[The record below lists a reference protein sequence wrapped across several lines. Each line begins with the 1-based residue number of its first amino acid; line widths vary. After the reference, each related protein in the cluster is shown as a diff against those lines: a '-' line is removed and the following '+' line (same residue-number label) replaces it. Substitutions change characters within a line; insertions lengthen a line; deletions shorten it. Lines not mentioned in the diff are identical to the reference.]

1 MNIFHFELQGSKI
14 CMRME
19 WKTPSFFC
27 CISVVVVVQCVR
39 LLWNN
44 GEGAQCGTQFI
55 VAHPCKNER
64 NHSQATSL
72 ITRVPPRTALVKGT
86 GWIFLLFSET
96 VPPQKKNT
104 KMEKERT
111 SLGRVPTRRQ
121 YHMQMATSL
130 MRRTGLPDTLPR
142 AIFHMGGIQAEP
154 N

>member
-86 GWIFLLFSET
+86 GWIFLLFFGNSPTTE
-96 VPPQKKNT
+96 KKHENG
-104 KMEKERT
+104 ERT
-111 SLGRVPTRRQ
+111 NELGSCSNEETISHANGNFLNASHWSP
-121 YHMQMATSL
+121 
-130 MRRTGLPDTLPR
+130 
-142 AIFHMGGIQAEP
+142 
-154 N
+154 